1 MDAALTVM
9 ACIAVIAGFTL
20 AGMSVLKRG
29 GNPKGA
35 TGTLGSALSMIDP
48 ATGAPTREEA
58 AAARE
63 ELKQRRHESTQSGK
77 GPDPNEAYT
86 GKITIQAAGP
96 AGAGPGKQAGPAGAG
111 PGKQAG
117 RAVAGPGIPPAA
129 PTETGAA
136 ADVKGT
142 DTI

>member
-1 MDAALTVM
+1 MDAVLTAVACLALV
-9 ACIAVIAGFTL
+9 AGFTL

-48 ATGAPTREEA
+48 GTGAPTRQEA

-63 ELKQRRHESTQSGK
+63 ELKQRRHESTQSGD
-77 GPDPNEAYT
+77 GPDHNEAYT
-86 GKITIQAAGP
+86 GKITIRAAFRP
-96 AGAGPGKQAGPAGAG
+96 APVPGKQAVSGTAVLGIRPAG
-111 PGKQAG
+111 
-117 RAVAGPGIPPAA
+117 
-129 PTETGAA
+129 PTETGPATDA
-136 ADVKGT
+136 KGT

>member
-1 MDAALTVM
+1 MDAVLTVL
-9 ACIAVIAGFTL
+9 ACLALIAGFTL

-35 TGTLGSALSMIDP
+35 TGTLGSALGMIDP

-77 GPDPNEAYT
+77 GPDHNEAYT
-86 GKITIQAAGP
+86 GKITIRAARRPDAAPGFP
-96 AGAGPGKQAGPAGAG
+96 A
-111 PGKQAG
+111 
-117 RAVAGPGIPPAA
+117 AA
-129 PTETGAA
+129 PTQTGAA

>member
-1 MDAALTVM
+1 MDALLTVL
-9 ACIAVIAGFTL
+9 ACLALIAGFTL

-35 TGTLGSALSMIDP
+35 TGTLGSALGMIDP

-77 GPDPNEAYT
+77 GPDHNEAYT
-86 GKITIQAAGP
+86 GKITIRAAGARP
-96 AGAGPGKQAGPAGAG
+96 LCPEFRLRGALKQGPQRTSSARTLSETDSHAGTGPGN
-111 PGKQAG
+111 
-117 RAVAGPGIPPAA
+117 IP
-129 PTETGAA
+129 
-136 ADVKGT
+136 
-142 DTI
+142 

>member
-1 MDAALTVM
+1 MDALLTVL
-9 ACIAVIAGFTL
+9 ACLALIAGLTL

-35 TGTLGSALSMIDP
+35 TGTLGSALGMIDP

-77 GPDPNEAYT
+77 GPDHNEAYT
-86 GKITIQAAGP
+86 GKITIRAAGRP
-96 AGAGPGKQAGPAGAG
+96 P
-111 PGKQAG
+111 
-117 RAVAGPGIPPAA
+117 VVPGIPAA
-129 PTETGAA
+129 GRTNTGAA
-136 ADVKGT
+136 ADVKRT

>member
-1 MDAALTVM
+1 MDAVLTVL
-9 ACIAVIAGFTL
+9 ACLALIAGFTL

-35 TGTLGSALSMIDP
+35 TGTLGSALGMIDP

-63 ELKQRRHESTQSGK
+63 ELKQRRHESTQSGN
-77 GPDPNEAYT
+77 GPDHNEAYT
-86 GKITIQAAGP
+86 GKITIRAAGRP
-96 AGAGPGKQAGPAGAG
+96 AAGGAGSGRGA
-111 PGKQAG
+111 
-117 RAVAGPGIPPAA
+117 RNPPAA

>member
-1 MDAALTVM
+1 MDTVLTVL
-9 ACIAVIAGFTL
+9 ACLALIAGFTL

-35 TGTLGSALSMIDP
+35 TGTLGSALGMIDP

-77 GPDPNEAYT
+77 GPDHNEAYT
-86 GKITIQAAGP
+86 GKITIRAAGHP
-96 AGAGPGKQAGPAGAG
+96 AAAHTQTVPAAAPGERAAAPGEPA
-111 PGKQAG
+111 
-117 RAVAGPGIPPAA
+117 AA
-129 PTETGAA
+129 PTQTVPA
-136 ADVKGT
+136 ADVKDT

>member
-1 MDAALTVM
+1 MDALLTVL
-9 ACIAVIAGFTL
+9 ACLALIAGFTL

-35 TGTLGSALSMIDP
+35 TGTLGSALGMIDP

-77 GPDPNEAYT
+77 GPDHNEAYT
-86 GKITIQAAGP
+86 GKITIRAAGRPP
-96 AGAGPGKQAGPAGAG
+96 AVPGKETGFPRAGPGNPV
-111 PGKQAG
+111 AG
-117 RAVAGPGIPPAA
+117 R
-129 PTETGAA
+129 TETGAA
-136 ADVKGT
+136 AGVKRT

>member
-1 MDAALTVM
+1 MDAVLTVM

-29 GNPKGA
+29 VNTRGA

-63 ELKQRRHESTQSGK
+63 ELKQRRHESAQSGK
-77 GPDPNEAYT
+77 GPDHNEAYT
-86 GKITIQAAGP
+86 GKITIRAARRT
-96 AGAGPGKQAGPAGAG
+96 AAA
-111 PGKQAG
+111 
-117 RAVAGPGIPPAA
+117 PGIPPAA

>member
-1 MDAALTVM
+1 MDMDGVLTVA
-9 ACIAVIAGFTL
+9 ACLALIAGFTL
-20 AGMSVLKRG
+20 AGMSVMKRG

-48 ATGAPTREEA
+48 ATGAPTRGAA

-77 GPDPNEAYT
+77 GADHDEAYA
-86 GKITIQAAGP
+86 GKITIRAAGRP
-96 AGAGPGKQAGPAGAG
+96 AAAPGKPAAA
-111 PGKQAG
+111 PGKP
-117 RAVAGPGIPPAA
+117 VAG